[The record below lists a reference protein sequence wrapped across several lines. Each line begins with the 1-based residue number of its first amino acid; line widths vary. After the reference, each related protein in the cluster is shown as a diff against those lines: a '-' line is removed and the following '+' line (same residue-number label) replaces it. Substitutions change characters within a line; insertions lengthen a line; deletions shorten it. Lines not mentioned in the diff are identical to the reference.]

1 MTRYISGFSSCLYFA
16 LECRD
21 GELQAVVLVLAEGIV
36 LARGEPLRDHLDVLE
51 RSVLVVVF
59 VDLCGNRGRALL
71 VLGGTDDGEGFLLA
85 FRDEFRDDVEHGIIL
100 SMYVDSGTKKAL
112 AEASASDFK
121 W

>member
-1 MTRYISGFSSCLYFA
+1 MDADFIVAVRAGTVSRTPDESK
-16 LECRD
+16 D
-21 GELQAVVLVLAEGIV
+21 G
-36 LARGEPLRDHLDVLE
+36 
-51 RSVLVVVF
+51 
-59 VDLCGNRGRALL
+59 ALL
-71 VLGGTDDGEGFLLA
+71 DLLA